1 MGSGGAVKRPSPNG
15 VSLVEFLI
23 VVAVLGILLGVGFV
37 SLRSYQQSLA
47 IREAATQV
55 ATELLN
61 IRQQARRQSVNFS
74 FQASANSNTYRV
86 GRTSEL
92 ASLPSKSLP
101 PGVVFQSVPPGGTVR
116 FDAPYG
122 IVTSG
127 ANGSYVL
134 RGPGNR
140 VLNVNVV
147 GRTGKVVVRAP

>member
-1 MGSGGAVKRPSPNG
+1 VRRLSKQG

-23 VVAVLGILLGVGFV
+23 ALAVLGILLGAGFV
-37 SLRSYQQSLA
+37 SLRSYQQSLI

-55 ATELLN
+55 ATELQG
-61 IRQQARRQSVNFS
+61 IRQQARRQSVNFT
-74 FQASANSNTYRV
+74 FQASANGNTYRA
-86 GRTSEL
+86 GRSSNL

-101 PGVVFQSVPPGGTVR
+101 SGVVFQSVPSGGGIVR

-122 IVTSG
+122 IVSSG

-140 VLNVNVV
+140 VLNINVV

>member
-1 MGSGGAVKRPSPNG
+1 MKRLCPKG
-15 VSLVEFLI
+15 VSLVEFL
-23 VVAVLGILLGVGFV
+23 VVLAVLGILLGVGLV
-37 SLRSYQQSLA
+37 SLRAYQQSLV
-47 IREAATQV
+47 IREAATLV
-55 ATELLN
+55 ATELQS

-74 FQASANSNTYRV
+74 FQASPSTSSYRV
-86 GRTSEL
+86 GRTSQL

-101 PGVVFQSVPPGGTVR
+101 SGVVFQSVPSGGTVR

-127 ANGSYVL
+127 ANSSFVL

-140 VLNVNVV
+140 VLNVHVV

>member
-1 MGSGGAVKRPSPNG
+1 MITKRG
-15 VSLVEFLI
+15 LSLVEFLI
-23 VVAVLGILLGVGFV
+23 VLAVLGILLGVGFV
-37 SLRSYQQSLA
+37 SLRSYQQSLI
-47 IREAATQV
+47 IREAATQI

-74 FQASANSNTYRV
+74 FQASANGSTYRV
-86 GRTSEL
+86 GRTSDL
-92 ASLPSKSLP
+92 ASLAGKSLP
-101 PGVVFQSVPPGGTVR
+101 PGVVFQSVPPGGGVVR

-127 ANGSYVL
+127 ANSSYVL

-140 VLNVNVV
+140 VLSVNII

>member
-1 MGSGGAVKRPSPNG
+1 MKGLVKRG
-15 VSLVEFLI
+15 FSLVEFLI
-23 VVAVLGILLGVGFV
+23 VLAVLGILLGVGFV
-37 SLRSYQQSLA
+37 SLRSYQQSLI

-55 ATELLN
+55 ATELQG

-74 FQASANSNTYRV
+74 FQASANGNTYRA
-86 GRTSEL
+86 GRTSDM
-92 ASLPSKSLP
+92 ASLTSKSLP
-101 PGVVFQSVPPGGTVR
+101 PGVVFQSVPSGGGIVR
-116 FDAPYG
+116 FEAPYG

-140 VLNVNVV
+140 VLNINIV

>member
-1 MGSGGAVKRPSPNG
+1 MNRPSPKG
-15 VSLVEFLI
+15 LSLVEFLI
-23 VVAVLGILLGVGFV
+23 VLAVLGILLGVGFV

-74 FQASANSNTYRV
+74 FQAGANSNTYKV
-86 GRTSEL
+86 GRTSDL

-101 PGVVFQSVPPGGTVR
+101 PGVIFQSVPTGGVVR

-122 IVTSG
+122 IVNSG
-127 ANGSYVL
+127 ANSSYVL
-134 RGPGNR
+134 RGPGSR
-140 VLNVNVV
+140 VLSVNVV